1 VTLPAGAIEGPT
13 RAPLDPARARSL
25 RSRGGLEVFDLKTR
39 ARARSCGKVVGRA
52 CHARVSFREHQKPR
66 EHQTWVVSDTA
77 GRKISLPSIPFSDC
91 LLCAYVYCIFVRD
104 ENLPRDPRSRVIR
117 SIAVMTGPLACNA
130 SSSRRASRSPV
141 DQDANSRTRTRGA
154 RRREAVHGDADAPLR
169 CVPSLARPLV
179 LDLATSRHGSEL

>member
-1 VTLPAGAIEGPT
+1 MTLPAGAIEGPT

-91 LLCAYVYCIFVRD
+91 LLCAYTTVFLYATKI
-104 ENLPRDPRSRVIR
+104 SRVIR
-117 SIAVMTGPLACNA
+117 GPA
-130 SSSRRASRSPV
+130 S
-141 DQDANSRTRTRGA
+141 
-154 RRREAVHGDADAPLR
+154 
-169 CVPSLARPLV
+169 
-179 LDLATSRHGSEL
+179 DLLQ